1 MELISAAAP
10 FFRYLM
16 LGIALYVV
24 IRMLVALFCKKT
36 TDPVRAKL
44 VNSITG
50 EGIALYDREA
60 SIGRNR
66 KCDIVL
72 PFETISRLHAVIVY
86 RNKGFVIFDTFS
98 KSGVTVNGEKIN
110 GKSPVYN
117 GDVIGMGGLEYTLVE
132 ARYKYI
138 KDKSGVAGRA
148 SYGVI
153 LILLAVFN
161 LVSMVLNLFP
171 NGEFSIQI
179 MCVYVGFIAL
189 QWLYFAFAAFVMRIH
204 NFELEMI
211 GFMFSSI
218 GLAIVGSMYPETVL
232 KQFLA
237 IALGVV
243 AYCALLMLM
252 RFVAVLKA
260 LRWLVAFAAIGI
272 LGVTLAI
279 AEPTNGALSWLNL
292 GGISIQPSEL
302 VKVAFIFA
310 GAVTLEKLQS
320 IRNLTMY
327 IVFAAIC
334 VGELFFMY
342 DFGAALIFFF
352 TFIVIAFMRSG
363 DVRTL
368 VLICI
373 VAALGAGLILAFKP
387 YVASRFSTYLH
398 VWDYMDEG
406 GYQQTRTLIYT
417 ASGGLFGLGLG
428 RGELRNIF
436 AAAEDLV
443 FGVVCEE
450 FGMIMGFLVPVT
462 YGVIAIWTVINSG
475 KAKST
480 FYSIVGVAA
489 SAMMLFQTML
499 NVFGITDLLPLTGVT
514 LPFVSKGGS
523 SVVSCFCLLAFIKA
537 IDTRT
542 YASFK
547 PNTQSPVKPQK
558 GKKATRTQKMSQ
570 TPQATRAPEA
580 SQIQKAPQTRK
591 APQTQKAPQTRKVPQ
606 TQKTPKGAKVQKE
619 GGR

>member
-1 MELISAAAP
+1 MEFINVVVP
-10 FFRYLM
+10 FLRYLM
-16 LGIALYVV
+16 LGITLFVV

-36 TDPVRAKL
+36 TDPLRAKL
-44 VNSITG
+44 INSITG
-50 EGIALYDREA
+50 EGLPLYDREV
-60 SIGRNR
+60 SIGRNK

-72 PFETISRLHAVIVY
+72 PFETISRLHAVIAY

-110 GKSPVYN
+110 GKSHIYD
-117 GDVIGMGGLEYTLVE
+117 GDTVGMGGLEYTLRE
-132 ARYKYI
+132 AKYKYI
-138 KDKSGVAGRA
+138 KDRSGSAGRA

-161 LVSMVLNLFP
+161 LCSMFINLFP
-171 NGEFSIQI
+171 NGAFNGQI
-179 MCVYVGFIAL
+179 LLVYLCFIAL
-189 QWLYFAFAAFVMRIH
+189 QWLYFVFASFVMRIN

-211 GFMFSSI
+211 GFMFASV
-218 GLAIVGSMYPETVL
+218 GLAIVGSMYPETVM
-232 KQFLA
+232 KQFFA
-237 IALGVV
+237 VVLGVI

-252 RFVAVLKA
+252 RFVSVVKA
-260 LRWLVAFAAIGI
+260 LRWTVAFCAIG
-272 LGVTLAI
+272 LLAVTLAI
-279 AEPTNGALSWLNL
+279 AEPTNGALSWLSL

-320 IRNLTMY
+320 IRHLTMY

-334 VGELFFMY
+334 VGELFLMY

-373 VAALGAGLILAFKP
+373 VAALGAGIILVFKP

-398 VWDYMDEG
+398 VWEYMNEG
-406 GYQQTRTLIYT
+406 GFQQTRTLIYT

-428 RGELRNIF
+428 KGQLRNIF

-450 FGMIMGFLVPVT
+450 FGMIMGFLIPLT
-462 YGVIAIWTVINSG
+462 YCVIAVWAVINSG

-480 FYSIVGVAA
+480 VYSIVGVAA

-499 NVFGITDLLPLTGVT
+499 NVFGITDILPLTGVT

-523 SVVSCFCLLAFIKA
+523 SIISCFCLLAFIKV
-537 IDTRT
+537 IDNRT

-547 PNTQSPVKPQK
+547 PDTRRPQK
-558 GKKATRTQKMSQ
+558 TSKTSKTQK
-570 TPQATRAPEA
+570 
-580 SQIQKAPQTRK
+580 IQKAPT
-591 APQTQKAPQTRKVPQ
+591 TQKGVADR
-606 TQKTPKGAKVQKE
+606 
-619 GGR
+619 

>member
-1 MELISAAAP
+1 MELITAVAP
-10 FFRYLM
+10 MLRYAM
-16 LGIALYVV
+16 LGIVLFVI

-50 EGIALYDREA
+50 DGLNLYDREV
-60 SIGRNR
+60 SLGRNK

-72 PFETISRLHAVIVY
+72 PFETISRLHAVIAY

-98 KSGVTVNGEKIN
+98 KTGVTVNGEKIN
-110 GKSPVYN
+110 GKSHIYD
-117 GDVIGMGGLEYTLVE
+117 GDVIGMGGLEYTLKE
-132 ARYKYI
+132 AKYKYI
-138 KDKSGVAGRA
+138 KDKSGAAGRA

-153 LILLAVFN
+153 LILLALFN
-161 LVSMVLNLFP
+161 IFSMALNLFP
-171 NGEFSIQI
+171 NGEFKGEVLL
-179 MCVYVGFIAL
+179 VYLGFIAL
-189 QWLYFAFAAFVMRIH
+189 QWIYFAFASFVMRIN

-211 GFMFSSI
+211 GFMFASI
-218 GLAIVGSMYPETVL
+218 GLAIVGSMYPDTVL

-237 IALGVV
+237 IVLGVV
-243 AYCALLMLM
+243 LYCALLMFM
-252 RFVAVLKA
+252 RFISAVKT
-260 LRWLVAFAAIGI
+260 LRWMVAFCAIGL
-272 LGVTLAI
+272 LGITLAI
-279 AEPTNGALSWLNL
+279 AEPTNGALSWLSL

-320 IRNLTMY
+320 IRHLTMY

-334 VGELFFMY
+334 VGELFLMY

-368 VLICI
+368 VLICM
-373 VAALGAGLILAFKP
+373 VAALGAGIILVFRP

-398 VWDYMDEG
+398 VWEYMDEG
-406 GYQQTRTLIYT
+406 GFQQTRTLIYT

-428 RGELRNIF
+428 KGQLRNIF

-450 FGMIMGFLVPVT
+450 FGMIMGFLIPVT
-462 YGVIAIWTVINSG
+462 YCIIAIWAVVNSG

-523 SVVSCFCLLAFIKA
+523 SVISCFCLLAFIKA

-547 PNTQSPVKPQK
+547 PD
-558 GKKATRTQKMSQ
+558 TR
-570 TPQATRAPEA
+570 RPE
-580 SQIQKAPQTRK
+580 KAPK
-591 APQTQKAPQTRKVPQ
+591 G
-606 TQKTPKGAKVQKE
+606 QKTPKGQK
-619 GGR
+619 GGAGV

>member
-1 MELISAAAP
+1 MIFLKGDVVLEFISAIAP
-10 FFRYLM
+10 VLRYAM
-16 LGIALYVV
+16 LGIVLFVV

-44 VNSITG
+44 INTITG
-50 EGIALYDREA
+50 EGIALYDREV
-60 SIGRNR
+60 SLGRNK

-72 PFETISRLHAVIVY
+72 PFETISRLHAVIAY

-110 GKSPVYN
+110 GKSHIYD
-117 GDVIGMGGLEYTLVE
+117 GDVIGMGGLEYTLKE
-132 ARYKYI
+132 AKYKYI
-138 KDKSGVAGRA
+138 KDKSGAAGRA

-153 LILLAVFN
+153 LILLGVFN
-161 LVSMVLNLFP
+161 IFSMLLNLFP
-171 NGEFSIQI
+171 QGEFNSQSLI
-179 MCVYVGFIAL
+179 VYFGFIAL
-189 QWLYFAFAAFVMRIH
+189 QWLYFVFASFVMRIN
-204 NFELEMI
+204 NFELEMM
-211 GFMFSSI
+211 GFMFASI
-218 GLAIVGSMYPETVL
+218 GLAIVGSMYPETVM

-237 IALGVV
+237 IVLGVM
-243 AYCALLMLM
+243 AYCALLMFM
-252 RFVAVLKA
+252 RFVSAVKT
-260 LRWLVAFAAIGI
+260 LRWMVAFCAIA
-272 LGVTLAI
+272 LLAVTLAI
-279 AEPTNGALSWLNL
+279 AEPTNGALSWLSL

-320 IRNLTMY
+320 IRNLTLY

-334 VGELFFMY
+334 VGELFLMY

-352 TFIVIAFMRSG
+352 TFIIIAFMRSG

-368 VLICI
+368 VLVCM
-373 VAALGAGLILAFKP
+373 VAALGAGIILVFKP

-398 VWDYMDEG
+398 VWEYMDEG
-406 GYQQTRTLIYT
+406 GFQQTRTLIYT

-428 RGELRNIF
+428 KGELRNIF

-450 FGMIMGFLVPVT
+450 FGMIMGFLIPLT
-462 YGVIAIWTVINSG
+462 YCVIAVWAVVNAG

-523 SVVSCFCLLAFIKA
+523 SIVSCFCLLAFIKT

-547 PNTQSPVKPQK
+547 PDTRRPQK
-558 GKKATRTQKMSQ
+558 S
-570 TPQATRAPEA
+570 
-580 SQIQKAPQTRK
+580 
-591 APQTQKAPQTRKVPQ
+591 
-606 TQKTPKGAKVQKE
+606 PKGQKNLQGQK
-619 GGR
+619 GGAQQ

>member
-1 MELISAAAP
+1 MEFISAIAP
-10 FFRYLM
+10 VLRYAM
-16 LGIALYVV
+16 LGIVLFVV
-24 IRMLVALFCKKT
+24 TRMLVALFCKKT

-44 VNSITG
+44 INSITG
-50 EGIALYDREA
+50 EGLSLYDREV
-60 SIGRNR
+60 SLGRNK

-72 PFETISRLHAVIVY
+72 PFETISRLHAVIAY

-98 KSGVTVNGEKIN
+98 KTGITVNGEKIN
-110 GKSPVYN
+110 GKSHIYD
-117 GDVIGMGGLEYTLVE
+117 GDVIGMGGLEYTLKE
-132 ARYKYI
+132 ARYKFI

-153 LILLAVFN
+153 LILLAAFN
-161 LVSMVLNLFP
+161 LFSMALNLFP
-171 NGEFSIQI
+171 EGEFNSQI
-179 MCVYVGFIAL
+179 VLVYLGFIAL
-189 QWLYFAFAAFVMRIH
+189 QWLYFAFASFVMRIN

-211 GFMFSSI
+211 GFMFASV
-218 GLAIVGSMYPETVL
+218 GLAIVGSMYPDTVM

-237 IALGVV
+237 IVLGVV
-243 AYCALLMLM
+243 AYCALLMFM
-252 RFVAVLKA
+252 RFLSAVKT
-260 LRWLVAFAAIGI
+260 LRWMVAFCAIG
-272 LGVTLAI
+272 LLAVTLAI
-279 AEPTNGALSWLNL
+279 AEPTNGALSWLSL

-320 IRNLTMY
+320 IRHLTMY

-334 VGELFFMY
+334 VGELFLMY

-352 TFIVIAFMRSG
+352 TFVVIAFMRSG

-368 VLICI
+368 VLICM
-373 VAALGAGLILAFKP
+373 VAALGAGIILVFKP

-398 VWDYMDEG
+398 VWEYMDEG
-406 GYQQTRTLIYT
+406 GFQQTRTLIYT

-428 RGELRNIF
+428 KGQLRNIF

-450 FGMIMGFLVPVT
+450 FGMIMGFLIPVT
-462 YGVIAIWTVINSG
+462 YCIIAVWAVVNSG

-523 SVVSCFCLLAFIKA
+523 SVVSCFCLLAFIKV

-547 PNTQSPVKPQK
+547 PDTGRPQK
-558 GKKATRTQKMSQ
+558 V
-570 TPQATRAPEA
+570 
-580 SQIQKAPQTRK
+580 QKAPK
-591 APQTQKAPQTRKVPQ
+591 TQKNP
-606 TQKTPKGAKVQKE
+606 KTESGGAGV
-619 GGR
+619 

>member
-1 MELISAAAP
+1 MEFVSTVAP
-10 FFRYLM
+10 VLRYAM
-16 LGIALYVV
+16 LGIVLLVV

-50 EGIALYDREA
+50 EGLPLYDREV
-60 SIGRNR
+60 SLGRNK

-72 PFETISRLHAVIVY
+72 PFETISRLHAVIAY

-98 KSGVTVNGEKIN
+98 KTGVTVNGEKIN
-110 GKSPVYN
+110 GKAHIYD
-117 GDVIGMGGLEYTLVE
+117 GDIVGMGGLEYTLKE

-138 KDKSGVAGRA
+138 KDKSGAAGRA
-148 SYGVI
+148 SYGVVLI
-153 LILLAVFN
+153 LIALFN
-161 LVSMVLNLFP
+161 IFSMVLNISPDSEL
-171 NGEFSIQI
+171 NGQI
-179 MCVYVGFIAL
+179 VLVYLGFIAL
-189 QWLYFAFAAFVMRIH
+189 QWIYFVFASFVMRIN

-211 GFMFSSI
+211 GFMFASV
-218 GLAIVGSMYPETVL
+218 GLAIVGSMYPETVI

-237 IALGVV
+237 IVLGVV
-243 AYCALLMLM
+243 LYCVLLMFM
-252 RFVAVLKA
+252 RFVSTVKT
-260 LRWLVAFAAIGI
+260 LRWMVAFGAIGL

-279 AEPTNGALSWLNL
+279 AEPTNGALSWLSL

-320 IRNLTMY
+320 IRHLTMY

-334 VGELFFMY
+334 VGELFLMY

-368 VLICI
+368 LLICM
-373 VAALGAGLILAFKP
+373 VAALGAGLILVFKP
-387 YVASRFSTYLH
+387 YVANRFSTYLH
-398 VWDYMDEG
+398 VWEYMDEG
-406 GYQQTRTLIYT
+406 GFQQTRTLIYT

-428 RGELRNIF
+428 KGQLRNIF

-450 FGMIMGFLVPVT
+450 FGMIMGFLIPLT
-462 YGVIAIWTVINSG
+462 YCAVAIWAVVNSG
-475 KAKST
+475 KAKSS

-499 NVFGITDLLPLTGVT
+499 NIFGVTDLLPLTGVT

-523 SVVSCFCLLAFIKA
+523 SIISCFCLLAFIKV

-547 PNTQSPVKPQK
+547 PDTQRPQK
-558 GKKATRTQKMSQ
+558 SKKGHKS
-570 TPQATRAPEA
+570 PE
-580 SQIQKAPQTRK
+580 IQKG
-591 APQTQKAPQTRKVPQ
+591 
-606 TQKTPKGAKVQKE
+606 GADI
-619 GGR
+619 

>member
-1 MELISAAAP
+1 MELITAIAP
-10 FFRYLM
+10 VLRYAM
-16 LGIALYVV
+16 LGIVLFVI

-44 VNSITG
+44 MNSITD
-50 EGIALYDREA
+50 EGLNLYDREV
-60 SIGRNR
+60 SLGRNK

-72 PFETISRLHAVIVY
+72 PFETISRLHAVIAY

-98 KSGVTVNGEKIN
+98 KTGVTVNGEKIN
-110 GKSPVYN
+110 GKSHIYD
-117 GDVIGMGGLEYTLVE
+117 GDVIGMGGLEYTLKE
-132 ARYKYI
+132 AKYKYI

-153 LILLAVFN
+153 LILLALFN
-161 LVSMVLNLFP
+161 IFSMVLNLFP
-171 NGEFSIQI
+171 NGEFKGEILL
-179 MCVYVGFIAL
+179 VYFGFIAL
-189 QWLYFAFAAFVMRIH
+189 QWIYFAFASFVMRIN

-211 GFMFSSI
+211 GFMFASV
-218 GLAIVGSMYPETVL
+218 GLAIVGSMYPETVM

-237 IALGVV
+237 IVLGVV
-243 AYCALLMLM
+243 LYCALLMFM
-252 RFVAVLKA
+252 RFISAVKT
-260 LRWLVAFAAIGI
+260 LRWMVAFCAIG
-272 LGVTLAI
+272 LLAVTLAI
-279 AEPTNGALSWLNL
+279 AEPTNGALSWLSL

-320 IRNLTMY
+320 IRHLTMY
-327 IVFAAIC
+327 IVFAAVC
-334 VGELFFMY
+334 VGELFLMY

-368 VLICI
+368 VLICM
-373 VAALGAGLILAFKP
+373 VAALGAGIILVFRP
-387 YVASRFSTYLH
+387 YVANRFSTYLH
-398 VWDYMDEG
+398 VWEYMDEG
-406 GYQQTRTLIYT
+406 GFQQTRTLIYT

-428 RGELRNIF
+428 KGQLRNIF

-450 FGMIMGFLVPVT
+450 FGMIMGFLIPLT
-462 YGVIAIWTVINSG
+462 YCIIAVWAVVNSG

-523 SVVSCFCLLAFIKA
+523 SVISCFCLLAFIKA

-547 PNTQSPVKPQK
+547 PDTRRPEKAPK
-558 GKKATRTQKMSQ
+558 G
-570 TPQATRAPEA
+570 
-580 SQIQKAPQTRK
+580 QKAPK
-591 APQTQKAPQTRKVPQ
+591 SQKG
-606 TQKTPKGAKVQKE
+606 GAGV
-619 GGR
+619 

>member
-1 MELISAAAP
+1 MEFINAIAP

-16 LGIALYVV
+16 LGIALFVV
-24 IRMLVALFCKKT
+24 IRMLAALFFKKT
-36 TDPVRAKL
+36 TDPLRAKL
-44 VNSITG
+44 INSITG
-50 EGIALYDREA
+50 EGLPIYDREV
-60 SIGRNR
+60 SIGRNK

-72 PFETISRLHAVIVY
+72 PFETISRLHAVIAY
-86 RNKGFVIFDTFS
+86 RNKGFIIFDTFS
-98 KSGVTVNGEKIN
+98 KSGITVNGEKIK

-117 GDVIGMGGLEYTLVE
+117 GDVIGMGGLEYTLKE
-132 ARYKYI
+132 SKYKYI
-138 KDKSGVAGRA
+138 KDKSGAVGRA

-161 LVSMVLNLFP
+161 LLAMLLNLFP
-171 NGEFSIQI
+171 GGEFSGQVLITYL
-179 MCVYVGFIAL
+179 CFIVL
-189 QWLYFAFAAFVMRIH
+189 QWLYFVFASFVMRIN

-211 GFMFSSI
+211 GFVFASL

-237 IALGVV
+237 IVLGVV

-252 RFVAVLKA
+252 RFVNVVKA
-260 LRWLVAFAAIGI
+260 LRWMVAFGAIG
-272 LGVTLAI
+272 LLAVTLVI

-334 VGELFFMY
+334 VGELFLMY

-373 VAALGAGLILAFKP
+373 VAALGAGIILVFRP

-406 GYQQTRTLIYT
+406 GFQQTRTLIYT
-417 ASGGLFGLGLG
+417 VSGGLFGLGLG
-428 RGELRNIF
+428 NGQLRNIF

-450 FGMIMGFLVPVT
+450 FGIIMGFLVPVT
-462 YGVIAIWTVINSG
+462 YCIIAVWTVVNSG

-489 SAMMLFQTML
+489 NAMMLFQTML

-523 SVVSCFCLLAFIKA
+523 SVVSCFCLLAFIKT

-547 PNTQSPVKPQK
+547 PQTQRPQK
-558 GKKATRTQKMSQ
+558 TQK
-570 TPQATRAPEA
+570 
-580 SQIQKAPQTRK
+580 
-591 APQTQKAPQTRKVPQ
+591 V
-606 TQKTPKGAKVQKE
+606 QKTQNESKSPKGAKGQS
-619 GGR
+619 GGVRK

>member
-1 MELISAAAP
+1 MELITAIAP
-10 FFRYLM
+10 VLRYAM
-16 LGIALYVV
+16 LGIVLFVI

-44 VNSITG
+44 MNSITG
-50 EGIALYDREA
+50 EGLNLYDREV
-60 SIGRNR
+60 SLGRNK

-72 PFETISRLHAVIVY
+72 PFETISRLHSVIAY

-98 KSGVTVNGEKIN
+98 KTGVTVNGEKIN
-110 GKSPVYN
+110 GKSHIYD
-117 GDVIGMGGLEYTLVE
+117 GDVIGMGGLEYTLKE
-132 ARYKYI
+132 AKYKYI

-153 LILLAVFN
+153 LILLALFN
-161 LVSMVLNLFP
+161 IFSMVLNLFP
-171 NGEFSIQI
+171 NGEFKGEILL
-179 MCVYVGFIAL
+179 VYFGFIAL
-189 QWLYFAFAAFVMRIH
+189 QWIYFAFASFVMRIN

-211 GFMFSSI
+211 GFMFASV
-218 GLAIVGSMYPETVL
+218 GLAIVGSMYPETVM

-237 IALGVV
+237 IVLGVV
-243 AYCALLMLM
+243 LYCALLMFM
-252 RFVAVLKA
+252 RFISAVKT
-260 LRWLVAFAAIGI
+260 LRWMVAFCAIG
-272 LGVTLAI
+272 LLAVTLAI
-279 AEPTNGALSWLNL
+279 AEPTNGALSWLSL

-320 IRNLTMY
+320 IRHLTMY
-327 IVFAAIC
+327 IVFAAVC
-334 VGELFFMY
+334 VGELFLMY

-368 VLICI
+368 VLICM
-373 VAALGAGLILAFKP
+373 VAALGAGIILVFRP
-387 YVASRFSTYLH
+387 YVANRFSTYLH
-398 VWDYMDEG
+398 VWEYMDEG
-406 GYQQTRTLIYT
+406 GFQQTRTLIYT

-428 RGELRNIF
+428 KGQLRNIF

-450 FGMIMGFLVPVT
+450 FGMIMGFLIPLT
-462 YGVIAIWTVINSG
+462 YCIIAVWAVVNSG

-523 SVVSCFCLLAFIKA
+523 SVISCFCLLAFIKA

-547 PNTQSPVKPQK
+547 PDTRRPEKAPK
-558 GKKATRTQKMSQ
+558 G
-570 TPQATRAPEA
+570 
-580 SQIQKAPQTRK
+580 QKAPK
-591 APQTQKAPQTRKVPQ
+591 SQKG
-606 TQKTPKGAKVQKE
+606 GAGV
-619 GGR
+619 

>member
-1 MELISAAAP
+1 MEFINAIAP
-10 FFRYLM
+10 GLRYVM
-16 LGIALYVV
+16 LGIVLFIVV
-24 IRMLVALFCKKT
+24 RMLVALFCKKT

-50 EGIALYDREA
+50 EGLSLYDREV
-60 SIGRNR
+60 SLGRNK

-72 PFETISRLHAVIVY
+72 PFETISRLHAVIAY

-98 KSGVTVNGEKIN
+98 KTGVTVNGEKIN
-110 GKSPVYN
+110 GKSHIYD
-117 GDVIGMGGLEYTLVE
+117 GDVVGMGGLEYTLRE
-132 ARYKYI
+132 AKYKYI

-153 LILLAVFN
+153 LILLALFN
-161 LVSMVLNLFP
+161 AFSMLLNLFP
-171 NGEFSIQI
+171 DGEFNSEILI
-179 MCVYVGFIAL
+179 VYIGFIAL
-189 QWLYFAFAAFVMRIH
+189 QWIYFVFASFVMRIN

-211 GFMFSSI
+211 GFMFASI
-218 GLAIVGSMYPETVL
+218 GLSIVGSMYPETVM

-237 IALGVV
+237 IVLGVV
-243 AYCALLMLM
+243 AYCALLMFM
-252 RFVAVLKA
+252 RFISAVKT
-260 LRWLVAFAAIGI
+260 LRWMVAFCAVGLLA
-272 LGVTLAI
+272 VTLAI
-279 AEPTNGALSWLNL
+279 AEPTNGALSWLSL

-320 IRNLTMY
+320 IRHLTMY
-327 IVFAAIC
+327 IVFAAVC
-334 VGELFFMY
+334 VGELFLMY

-368 VLICI
+368 VLICM
-373 VAALGAGLILAFKP
+373 VAALGAGLILVFKP

-398 VWDYMDEG
+398 IWEYMDEG
-406 GYQQTRTLIYT
+406 GFQQTRTLIYT

-428 RGELRNIF
+428 KGQLRNIF

-450 FGMIMGFLVPVT
+450 FGMIMGFLIPVT
-462 YGVIAIWTVINSG
+462 YCVIAVWAVVNSG

-547 PNTQSPVKPQK
+547 PDTQRPQK
-558 GKKATRTQKMSQ
+558 AQR
-570 TPQATRAPEA
+570 EA
-580 SQIQKAPQTRK
+580 
-591 APQTQKAPQTRKVPQ
+591 
-606 TQKTPKGAKVQKE
+606 KGQKVQKAKS
-619 GGR
+619 GGAEK

>member
-1 MELISAAAP
+1 MEFVDAIAP
-10 FFRYLM
+10 FLRYLM
-16 LGIALYVV
+16 LGITLFVV

-36 TDPVRAKL
+36 TDPLRAKL

-50 EGIALYDREA
+50 EGLTLYDREV
-60 SIGRNR
+60 SIGRNK

-72 PFETISRLHAVIVY
+72 PFETISRLHAVIAY

-110 GKSPVYN
+110 GKSHIYD
-117 GDVIGMGGLEYTLVE
+117 GDTIGMGGLEYTLKE
-132 ARYKYI
+132 AKYKYI
-138 KDKSGVAGRA
+138 KDRSGSAGRA
-148 SYGVI
+148 SYGIV
-153 LILLAVFN
+153 LILLGIFN
-161 LVSMVLNLFP
+161 LCSMLSNLFP
-171 NGEFSIQI
+171 NGVFNGQI
-179 MCVYVGFIAL
+179 LLVYLSFIAL
-189 QWLYFAFAAFVMRIH
+189 QWLYFVFASFVMRIN

-211 GFMFSSI
+211 GFMFASV
-218 GLAIVGSMYPETVL
+218 GLAIVGSMYPETVM
-232 KQFLA
+232 KQFFA
-237 IALGVV
+237 IVLGVV

-252 RFVAVLKA
+252 RFVNVLKA
-260 LRWLVAFAAIGI
+260 LRWTVAFGAIGI
-272 LGVTLAI
+272 LGLTLAI
-279 AEPTNGALSWLNL
+279 AEPTNGALSWLSL

-320 IRNLTMY
+320 IRHLTMY
-327 IVFAAIC
+327 IVFAAVC
-334 VGELFFMY
+334 VGELFLMY

-373 VAALGAGLILAFKP
+373 VAALGAGIILVFKP

-398 VWDYMDEG
+398 VWEYMDEG
-406 GYQQTRTLIYT
+406 GFQQTRTLIYT
-417 ASGGLFGLGLG
+417 ASGGFFGLGLG
-428 RGELRNIF
+428 KGQLRNIF

-450 FGMIMGFLVPVT
+450 FGMIMGFLIPLT
-462 YGVIAIWTVINSG
+462 YCVIAVWAVVNSG

-523 SVVSCFCLLAFIKA
+523 SIISCFCLLAFIKV
-537 IDTRT
+537 IDSRT

-547 PNTQSPVKPQK
+547 PDTRRPQK
-558 GKKATRTQKMSQ
+558 TQK
-570 TPQATRAPEA
+570 
-580 SQIQKAPQTRK
+580 
-591 APQTQKAPQTRKVPQ
+591 
-606 TQKTPKGAKVQKE
+606 TQKTPKTQNTTQTRNTQRMQKTSQTQKSPITKKGGADQ
-619 GGR
+619 

>member
-1 MELISAAAP
+1 MEFITAITPVL
-10 FFRYLM
+10 RYAM
-16 LGIALYVV
+16 LGIVLFVV
-24 IRMLVALFCKKT
+24 IRMLIALFCKKT
-36 TDPVRAKL
+36 TDPIRAKL
-44 VNSITG
+44 VNSITN
-50 EGIALYDREA
+50 EGLPLYDREV
-60 SIGRNR
+60 SLGRNK

-72 PFETISRLHAVIVY
+72 PFETISRLHAVIAY

-98 KSGVTVNGEKIN
+98 KTGVTVNGEKIN
-110 GKSPVYN
+110 GKSHIYD
-117 GDVIGMGGLEYTLVE
+117 GDVIGMGGLEYTLKE

-138 KDKSGVAGRA
+138 KDKSGAAGRA

-153 LILLAVFN
+153 LILLAIFN
-161 LVSMVLNLFP
+161 IFSMLLNLFP
-171 NGEFSIQI
+171 QGEFNSQI
-179 MCVYVGFIAL
+179 LIVYFGFIAL
-189 QWLYFAFAAFVMRIH
+189 QWIYFAFASFVMRIN

-211 GFMFSSI
+211 GFMFASI

-237 IALGVV
+237 IVLGVV
-243 AYCALLMLM
+243 AYCALLMFM
-252 RFVAVLKA
+252 RYISAVKT
-260 LRWLVAFAAIGI
+260 LRWMVAFCAIGL
-272 LGVTLAI
+272 LGITLAI
-279 AEPTNGALSWLNL
+279 AEPTNGALSWLSI

-320 IRNLTMY
+320 IRHLTMY

-334 VGELFFMY
+334 VGELFLMY

-368 VLICI
+368 VLICM
-373 VAALGAGLILAFKP
+373 VAALGAGIILVFKP

-398 VWDYMDEG
+398 VWEYMDEG
-406 GYQQTRTLIYT
+406 GFQQTRTLIYT

-428 RGELRNIF
+428 KGQLRNIF

-450 FGMIMGFLVPVT
+450 FGMIMGFLIPLT
-462 YGVIAIWTVINSG
+462 YCVIAVWAVINSG

-480 FYSIVGVAA
+480 FYSIIGVAA

-523 SVVSCFCLLAFIKA
+523 SIISCFCLLAFIKV

-547 PNTQSPVKPQK
+547 PDTKRPEK
-558 GKKATRTQKMSQ
+558 TQK
-570 TPQATRAPEA
+570 
-580 SQIQKAPQTRK
+580 IQKAK
-591 APQTQKAPQTRKVPQ
+591 LG
-606 TQKTPKGAKVQKE
+606 GAEV
-619 GGR
+619 

>member
-1 MELISAAAP
+1 MELIAAIAP
-10 FFRYLM
+10 VLRYLM
-16 LGIALYVV
+16 LGIALFVV
-24 IRMLVALFCKKT
+24 IRMLVALFCKRT

-50 EGIALYDREA
+50 EGLNLYDREV
-60 SIGRNR
+60 SLGRNK

-72 PFETISRLHAVIVY
+72 PFETISRLHAVIAY

-98 KSGVTVNGEKIN
+98 KTGVTVNGEKIN
-110 GKSPVYN
+110 GKSHIYD
-117 GDVIGMGGLEYTLVE
+117 GDVIGMGGLEYTLTE
-132 ARYKYI
+132 AKYKYI
-138 KDKSGVAGRA
+138 KDKSGAAGRA

-161 LVSMVLNLFP
+161 ILSMMLNLFP
-171 NGEFSIQI
+171 KGELKPEILI
-179 MCVYVGFIAL
+179 VYLGFIAL
-189 QWLYFAFAAFVMRIH
+189 QWVYFAFASFVMRIN

-211 GFMFSSI
+211 GFMFASV
-218 GLAIVGSMYPETVL
+218 GLAIVGSMYPDTVL

-237 IALGVV
+237 IVLGVIL
-243 AYCALLMLM
+243 YCALLMFM
-252 RFVAVLKA
+252 RHISTVKT
-260 LRWLVAFAAIGI
+260 LRWMVAICAVGL
-272 LGVTLAI
+272 LGVTLVL
-279 AEPTNGALSWLNL
+279 AEPTNGALSWLSL

-320 IRNLTMY
+320 IRHLTMY

-334 VGELFFMY
+334 VGELFLMY

-368 VLICI
+368 VLICM
-373 VAALGAGLILAFKP
+373 VAALGAGLILVFKP

-398 VWDYMDEG
+398 VWEYMDEG
-406 GYQQTRTLIYT
+406 GFQQTRTLIYT

-428 RGELRNIF
+428 KGQLRNIF

-450 FGMIMGFLVPVT
+450 FGMIMGFLIPVT
-462 YGVIAIWTVINSG
+462 YCVIAVWAVVNSG

-523 SVVSCFCLLAFIKA
+523 SVISCFCLLAFIKA

-547 PNTQSPVKPQK
+547 PDTKRPEKAAKAQKSPKNQR
-558 GKKATRTQKMSQ
+558 G
-570 TPQATRAPEA
+570 
-580 SQIQKAPQTRK
+580 
-591 APQTQKAPQTRKVPQ
+591 
-606 TQKTPKGAKVQKE
+606 GAGV
-619 GGR
+619 

>member
-1 MELISAAAP
+1 MEFISIIAP
-10 FFRYLM
+10 VLRYAM
-16 LGIALYVV
+16 LGIVLFVV

-36 TDPVRAKL
+36 TDPIRAKL
-44 VNSITG
+44 INSITG
-50 EGIALYDREA
+50 EGLPLYDREV
-60 SIGRNR
+60 SLGRNK

-72 PFETISRLHAVIVY
+72 PFETISRLHAVIAY

-98 KSGVTVNGEKIN
+98 KSGITVNGEKIN
-110 GKSPVYN
+110 GKSHIYD
-117 GDVIGMGGLEYTLVE
+117 GDVIGMGGLEYTLKE
-132 ARYKYI
+132 AKYKYI

-148 SYGVI
+148 SYGVV

-161 LVSMVLNLFP
+161 LFSMILNLFP
-171 NGEFSIQI
+171 NGEFNGKII
-179 MCVYVGFIAL
+179 LVYSGFIAL
-189 QWLYFAFAAFVMRIH
+189 QWIYFIFASFVMRIN

-211 GFMFSSI
+211 GFMFSSV
-218 GLAIVGSMYPETVL
+218 GLAIVGSMYPETVM

-237 IALGVV
+237 IVLGVM
-243 AYCALLMLM
+243 AYCALLMFM
-252 RFVAVLKA
+252 RFVSAVKT
-260 LRWLVAFAAIGI
+260 LRWMVAFCAVGLLA
-272 LGVTLAI
+272 VTLAI
-279 AEPTNGALSWLNL
+279 AEPTNGALSWLSL

-320 IRNLTMY
+320 IRHLTMY

-334 VGELFFMY
+334 VGELFLMY

-363 DVRTL
+363 DIRTL
-368 VLICI
+368 VLICM
-373 VAALGAGLILAFKP
+373 VAALGAGIILVFKP
-387 YVASRFSTYLH
+387 YVANRFSTYLH
-398 VWDYMDEG
+398 IWEYMDEG
-406 GYQQTRTLIYT
+406 GFQQTRTLIYT

-428 RGELRNIF
+428 KGELRNIF

-450 FGMIMGFLVPVT
+450 FGMIMGFLIPLT
-462 YGVIAIWTVINSG
+462 YCAVAVWAVVNSG

-489 SAMMLFQTML
+489 SAMVLFQTML

-523 SVVSCFCLLAFIKA
+523 SVVSCFCLLAFIKV

-547 PNTQSPVKPQK
+547 PDTQRPQK
-558 GKKATRTQKMSQ
+558 V
-570 TPQATRAPEA
+570 
-580 SQIQKAPQTRK
+580 QKAPKGQK
-591 APQTQKAPQTRKVPQ
+591 TQKAKPG
-606 TQKTPKGAKVQKE
+606 GAE
-619 GGR
+619 N

>member
-1 MELISAAAP
+1 MEFVSTVAP
-10 FFRYLM
+10 VLRYAM
-16 LGIALYVV
+16 LGIVLFVV

-50 EGIALYDREA
+50 EGLPLYDREV
-60 SIGRNR
+60 SLGRNK

-72 PFETISRLHAVIVY
+72 PFETISRLHAVIAY

-98 KSGVTVNGEKIN
+98 KTGVTVNGEKIN
-110 GKSPVYN
+110 GKAHIYD
-117 GDVIGMGGLEYTLVE
+117 GDIVGMGGLEYILKE

-138 KDKSGVAGRA
+138 KDKSGAAGRA
-148 SYGVI
+148 SYGVVLI
-153 LILLAVFN
+153 LIALFN
-161 LVSMVLNLFP
+161 IFSMVLNISPDSEL
-171 NGEFSIQI
+171 NGQI
-179 MCVYVGFIAL
+179 VLVYLGFIAL
-189 QWLYFAFAAFVMRIH
+189 QWIYFVFASFVMRIN

-211 GFMFSSI
+211 GFMFASV
-218 GLAIVGSMYPETVL
+218 GLAIVGSMYPETVI

-237 IALGVV
+237 IVLGVV
-243 AYCALLMLM
+243 LYCVLLMFM
-252 RFVAVLKA
+252 RFVSTVKT
-260 LRWLVAFAAIGI
+260 LRWMVAFGAIGL

-279 AEPTNGALSWLNL
+279 AEPTNGALSWLSL

-320 IRNLTMY
+320 IRHLTMY

-334 VGELFFMY
+334 VGELFLMY

-368 VLICI
+368 LLICM
-373 VAALGAGLILAFKP
+373 VAALGAGLILVFKP
-387 YVASRFSTYLH
+387 YVANRFSTYLH
-398 VWDYMDEG
+398 VWEYMDEG
-406 GYQQTRTLIYT
+406 GFQQTRTLIYT
-417 ASGGLFGLGLG
+417 ASGGLFGLGKG
-428 RGELRNIF
+428 QLRNIF

-450 FGMIMGFLVPVT
+450 FGMIMGFLIPLT
-462 YGVIAIWTVINSG
+462 YCAVAIWAVVNSG
-475 KAKST
+475 KAKSS

-499 NVFGITDLLPLTGVT
+499 NIFGVTDLLPLTGVT

-523 SVVSCFCLLAFIKA
+523 SIISCFCLLAFIKV

-547 PNTQSPVKPQK
+547 PDTQRPQK
-558 GKKATRTQKMSQ
+558 SKKGHKS
-570 TPQATRAPEA
+570 PE
-580 SQIQKAPQTRK
+580 IQKG
-591 APQTQKAPQTRKVPQ
+591 
-606 TQKTPKGAKVQKE
+606 GADI
-619 GGR
+619 

>member
-1 MELISAAAP
+1 MLSVEFISTIAP
-10 FFRYLM
+10 VLRYAM
-16 LGIALYVV
+16 LGIVLFIVV
-24 IRMLVALFCKKT
+24 RMLIALFCKKT
-36 TDPVRAKL
+36 TDPLRAKL

-50 EGIALYDREA
+50 EGLPLYDREV
-60 SIGRNR
+60 SIGRNK

-72 PFETISRLHAVIVY
+72 PFETISRLHAVIAY
-86 RNKGFVIFDTFS
+86 RNKGFMIFDTFS

-110 GKSPVYN
+110 GKSQIYD
-117 GDVIGMGGLEYTLVE
+117 GDVIGMGGLEYTLKE

-138 KDKSGVAGRA
+138 KDKSGAAGRA

-153 LILLAVFN
+153 LILLGVFN
-161 LVSMVLNLFP
+161 LFSMLLNLFP
-171 NGEFSIQI
+171 NGEFNVQI
-179 MCVYVGFIAL
+179 IVVYLGFVAL
-189 QWLYFAFAAFVMRIH
+189 QWIYFAFASFVMRIN

-211 GFMFSSI
+211 GFAFASL

-237 IALGVV
+237 IVLGVV
-243 AYCALLMLM
+243 LYCALLMFM
-252 RFVAVLKA
+252 RFVTTVKT
-260 LRWLVAFAAIGI
+260 LRWLVAFCAIGL

-279 AEPTNGALSWLNL
+279 AEPTNGALSWLSL

-320 IRNLTMY
+320 IRHLTMY

-334 VGELFFMY
+334 VGELFLMY

-368 VLICI
+368 VLICM
-373 VAALGAGLILAFKP
+373 VAALGAGLILVFKP

-398 VWDYMDEG
+398 VWEYMDEG
-406 GYQQTRTLIYT
+406 GFQQTRTLIYT

-428 RGELRNIF
+428 KGQLRNIF

-450 FGMIMGFLVPVT
+450 FGMIMGFLIPVT
-462 YGVIAIWTVINSG
+462 YCVIAVWAVVNSG

-480 FYSIVGVAA
+480 FYSIAGVAA

-499 NVFGITDLLPLTGVT
+499 NVFGVTDLLPLTGVT

-523 SVVSCFCLLAFIKA
+523 SVISCFCLLAFIKT

-547 PNTQSPVKPQK
+547 PDTRRPQK
-558 GKKATRTQKMSQ
+558 SQRVPKTKSGGAGK
-570 TPQATRAPEA
+570 
-580 SQIQKAPQTRK
+580 
-591 APQTQKAPQTRKVPQ
+591 
-606 TQKTPKGAKVQKE
+606 
-619 GGR
+619 

>member
-1 MELISAAAP
+1 MEFISTVAP
-10 FFRYLM
+10 VLRYAM
-16 LGIALYVV
+16 LGIVLFVV

-36 TDPVRAKL
+36 TDPIRAKL

-50 EGIALYDREA
+50 EGLPLYDREV
-60 SIGRNR
+60 SLGRNK

-72 PFETISRLHAVIVY
+72 PFETISRLHAVIAY

-98 KSGVTVNGEKIN
+98 KTGVTVNGEKIN
-110 GKSPVYN
+110 GKSHIYD
-117 GDVIGMGGLEYTLVE
+117 GDVIGMGGLEYTLKE

-138 KDKSGVAGRA
+138 KDKSGAAGRA

-153 LILLAVFN
+153 LILLAIFN
-161 LVSMVLNLFP
+161 LFSMALNIFP
-171 NGEFSIQI
+171 EGKFNSQI
-179 MCVYVGFIAL
+179 VIVYLGFIAL
-189 QWLYFAFAAFVMRIH
+189 QWLYFAFASFVMRMN

-218 GLAIVGSMYPETVL
+218 GLAIVGSMYPDTVM

-237 IALGVV
+237 IVLGVV
-243 AYCALLMLM
+243 AYCALLMFM
-252 RFVAVLKA
+252 RFLSAVKT
-260 LRWLVAFAAIGI
+260 LRWMVAFCAVGLLA
-272 LGVTLAI
+272 VTLAI
-279 AEPTNGALSWLNL
+279 AEPTNGALSWLSL

-320 IRNLTMY
+320 IRHLTMY

-334 VGELFFMY
+334 VGELFLMY

-352 TFIVIAFMRSG
+352 TFVVIAFMRSG

-368 VLICI
+368 VLICM
-373 VAALGAGLILAFKP
+373 VAALGAGIILVFKP

-398 VWDYMDEG
+398 VWEYMDEG
-406 GYQQTRTLIYT
+406 GFQQTRTLIYT

-428 RGELRNIF
+428 KGQLRNIF

-450 FGMIMGFLVPVT
+450 FGMIMGFLIPVT
-462 YGVIAIWTVINSG
+462 YCIIAVWAVFNSG

-480 FYSIVGVAA
+480 FYSIVGVAS

-523 SVVSCFCLLAFIKA
+523 SVVSCFCLLAFIKV

-547 PNTQSPVKPQK
+547 PDTQRPQ
-558 GKKATRTQKMSQ
+558 
-570 TPQATRAPEA
+570 
-580 SQIQKAPQTRK
+580 
-591 APQTQKAPQTRKVPQ
+591 
-606 TQKTPKGAKVQKE
+606 KVQKAKS
-619 GGR
+619 GGAEK

>member
-1 MELISAAAP
+1 MELITAVAP
-10 FFRYLM
+10 ALRYVM
-16 LGIALYVV
+16 LGIALFVV

-50 EGIALYDREA
+50 EGLNLYDREV
-60 SIGRNR
+60 SLGRNK

-72 PFETISRLHAVIVY
+72 PFETISRLHAVIAY

-98 KSGVTVNGEKIN
+98 KTGVTVNGERIN
-110 GKSPVYN
+110 GKSHIYD
-117 GDVIGMGGLEYTLVE
+117 GDVIGMGGLEYTLKE
-132 ARYKYI
+132 AKYKYI
-138 KDKSGVAGRA
+138 KDKSGAAGRA

-153 LILLAVFN
+153 LILLALFN
-161 LVSMVLNLFP
+161 IFSMALNLFP
-171 NGEFSIQI
+171 EGEFKGEILL
-179 MCVYVGFIAL
+179 VYLGFIAL
-189 QWLYFAFAAFVMRIH
+189 QWIYFAFASFVMRIN

-211 GFMFSSI
+211 GFMFASV
-218 GLAIVGSMYPETVL
+218 GLAIVGSMYPDTVL

-237 IALGVV
+237 IVLGVV
-243 AYCALLMLM
+243 LYCALLMFM
-252 RFVAVLKA
+252 RYISAVKT
-260 LRWLVAFAAIGI
+260 LRWMVAFCAIGL

-279 AEPTNGALSWLNL
+279 AEPTNGALSWLSV

-320 IRNLTMY
+320 IRHLTMY

-334 VGELFFMY
+334 VGELFLMY

-368 VLICI
+368 VLICM
-373 VAALGAGLILAFKP
+373 VAALGAGIILVFKP

-398 VWDYMDEG
+398 IWEYMDEG
-406 GYQQTRTLIYT
+406 GFQQTRTLIYT

-428 RGELRNIF
+428 KGELRNIF

-450 FGMIMGFLVPVT
+450 FGMIMGFLIPVT
-462 YGVIAIWTVINSG
+462 YCIIAVWAVVNSG

-523 SVVSCFCLLAFIKA
+523 SVISCFCLLALIKA
-537 IDTRT
+537 VDTRT

-547 PNTQSPVKPQK
+547 PDTKRPQ
-558 GKKATRTQKMSQ
+558 
-570 TPQATRAPEA
+570 
-580 SQIQKAPQTRK
+580 
-591 APQTQKAPQTRKVPQ
+591 
-606 TQKTPKGAKVQKE
+606 KVQKDKKVKRSPRAE
-619 GGR
+619 AGGAEV

>member
-1 MELISAAAP
+1 MEFVTAIAP
-10 FFRYLM
+10 ALRYAM
-16 LGIALYVV
+16 LGIVLFVV
-24 IRMLVALFCKKT
+24 IRMLVALFTKKT
-36 TDPVRAKL
+36 TDPMRAKL

-50 EGIALYDREA
+50 EGLPLYDREI
-60 SIGRNR
+60 SLGRNK

-72 PFETISRLHAVIVY
+72 PFETISRLHAVIAY

-98 KSGVTVNGEKIN
+98 KTGVTVNGEKIN
-110 GKSPVYN
+110 GKSHIYD
-117 GDVIGMGGLEYTLVE
+117 GDVIGMGGLEYTLRE
-132 ARYKYI
+132 AKYKYI
-138 KDKSGVAGRA
+138 KDKSGAAGRA

-161 LVSMVLNLFP
+161 IFSMLLNLFP
-171 NGEFSIQI
+171 EGELNSEILL
-179 MCVYVGFIAL
+179 VYLGFIAL
-189 QWLYFAFAAFVMRIH
+189 QWIYFAFASFVMRIN

-211 GFMFSSI
+211 GFMFASV

-232 KQFLA
+232 KQLFA
-237 IALGVV
+237 IVLGVV
-243 AYCALLMLM
+243 LYCALLMFM
-252 RFVAVLKA
+252 RFVSTVKT
-260 LRWLVAFAAIGI
+260 LRWMVAICAIGL

-279 AEPTNGALSWLNL
+279 AEPTNGALSWLSI

-334 VGELFFMY
+334 VGELFLMY

-368 VLICI
+368 VLICM
-373 VAALGAGLILAFKP
+373 VAALGAGLILVFKP

-398 VWDYMDEG
+398 VWEYMDEG
-406 GYQQTRTLIYT
+406 GFQQTRTLIYT

-428 RGELRNIF
+428 KGQLRNIF

-450 FGMIMGFLVPVT
+450 FGMIMGFLIPLT
-462 YGVIAIWTVINSG
+462 YCVIAVWAVVNSG

-523 SVVSCFCLLAFIKA
+523 SIISCFCLLAFIKV

-547 PNTQSPVKPQK
+547 PDTRRPQ
-558 GKKATRTQKMSQ
+558 
-570 TPQATRAPEA
+570 RA
-580 SQIQKAPQTRK
+580 Q
-591 APQTQKAPQTRKVPQ
+591 
-606 TQKTPKGAKVQKE
+606 KVQKNRKAKS
-619 GGR
+619 GGAE

>member
-1 MELISAAAP
+1 MELITAIAP
-10 FFRYLM
+10 VLRYLM

-24 IRMLVALFCKKT
+24 IRMIVALFCKRT

-50 EGIALYDREA
+50 EGINLYDREV
-60 SIGRNR
+60 SLGRNK

-72 PFETISRLHAVIVY
+72 PFETISRLHAVIAY

-98 KSGVTVNGEKIN
+98 KTGVTVNGEKIN
-110 GKSPVYN
+110 GKSHIYD
-117 GDVIGMGGLEYTLVE
+117 GDVIGMGGLEYTLTE
-132 ARYKYI
+132 AKYKYI
-138 KDKSGVAGRA
+138 KDKSGAAGRA

-153 LILLAVFN
+153 LILLGVFN
-161 LVSMVLNLFP
+161 ILSMLLNLFP
-171 NGEFSIQI
+171 NGELKGEILLTYF
-179 MCVYVGFIAL
+179 GFIAL
-189 QWLYFAFAAFVMRIH
+189 QWIYFAFASFVMRIN

-211 GFMFSSI
+211 GFMFASV
-218 GLAIVGSMYPETVL
+218 GLAIVGSMYPDTVL
-232 KQFLA
+232 KQFFA
-237 IALGVV
+237 IALGVIL
-243 AYCALLMLM
+243 YCALLMFM
-252 RFVAVLKA
+252 RHISTVKT
-260 LRWLVAFAAIGI
+260 LRWMVAICAVGL
-272 LGVTLAI
+272 LGVTLVL
-279 AEPTNGALSWLNL
+279 AEPTNGALNWLSL

-334 VGELFFMY
+334 VGELFLMY

-368 VLICI
+368 VLICM
-373 VAALGAGLILAFKP
+373 VAALGAGLILVFKP

-398 VWDYMDEG
+398 VWEYMDEG
-406 GYQQTRTLIYT
+406 GFQQTRTLIYT
-417 ASGGLFGLGLG
+417 ASGGIFGLGLG
-428 RGELRNIF
+428 KGQLRNIF

-450 FGMIMGFLVPVT
+450 FGMIMGFLIPVT
-462 YGVIAIWTVINSG
+462 YCIIAVWAVVNSG

-499 NVFGITDLLPLTGVT
+499 NVFGVTDLLPLTGVT

-523 SVVSCFCLLAFIKA
+523 SVISCFCLLAFIKA

-547 PNTQSPVKPQK
+547 PDTRRPEKAPK
-558 GKKATRTQKMSQ
+558 G
-570 TPQATRAPEA
+570 
-580 SQIQKAPQTRK
+580 QKAPK
-591 APQTQKAPQTRKVPQ
+591 TQRG
-606 TQKTPKGAKVQKE
+606 GAGV
-619 GGR
+619 

>member
-1 MELISAAAP
+1 MEFISSIAP
-10 FFRYLM
+10 VLRYLM
-16 LGIALYVV
+16 LGIVLFVV

-36 TDPVRAKL
+36 TDPLRAKL
-44 VNSITG
+44 VNTITG
-50 EGIALYDREA
+50 EGISLFDREI
-60 SIGRNR
+60 SIGRNK

-72 PFETISRLHAVIVY
+72 PFETISRLHAVIAY

-98 KSGVTVNGEKIN
+98 KSGVTVNGERIN
-110 GKSPVYN
+110 GKSHIYD
-117 GDVIGMGGLEYTLVE
+117 GDTIGMGGLEYVLKET
-132 ARYKYI
+132 RYKYI
-138 KDKSGVAGRA
+138 KDKSGAAGRA

-161 LVSMVLNLFP
+161 IFSMLLNLFP
-171 NGEFSIQI
+171 DNKFNSQVLV
-179 MCVYVGFIAL
+179 VYLGFIAL
-189 QWLYFAFAAFVMRIH
+189 QWLYFAFASFVMRIN

-211 GFMFSSI
+211 GFMFSSV

-237 IALGVV
+237 IVLGIVL
-243 AYCALLMLM
+243 YCALLMLM
-252 RFVAVLKA
+252 RFVNVVKT
-260 LRWLVAFAAIGI
+260 LRWMVAFGAIGLLAI
-272 LGVTLAI
+272 TLAI
-279 AEPTNGALSWLNL
+279 AEPTNGAYSWLSL

-320 IRNLTMY
+320 IRHLTMY

-334 VGELFFMY
+334 VGELFLMY

-363 DVRTL
+363 DIRTL
-368 VLICI
+368 VLICM
-373 VAALGAGLILAFKP
+373 VAALGAGLILVFKP

-398 VWDYMDEG
+398 VWEYMDEG

-428 RGELRNIF
+428 KGQLRNIF

-450 FGMIMGFLVPVT
+450 FGMIMGFLIPVV
-462 YGVIAIWTVINSG
+462 YAVVAVWAVVNSG

-480 FYSIVGVAA
+480 FYSIAGVAA
-489 SAMMLFQTML
+489 SAMLLFQTML

-523 SVVSCFCLLAFIKA
+523 SIISCFCLLAFIKT

-547 PNTQSPVKPQK
+547 PDTQRPQK
-558 GKKATRTQKMSQ
+558 PG
-570 TPQATRAPEA
+570 EA
-580 SQIQKAPQTRK
+580 RQG
-591 APQTQKAPQTRKVPQ
+591 
-606 TQKTPKGAKVQKE
+606 GAEK
-619 GGR
+619 